1 VWNGDDDKLMD
12 IGRTDVIRFV
22 EVSAE
27 GRSRQ
32 TIRTMC
38 SGIRSLLRYLHAE
51 GFVVDDLATSV
62 PSPRT
67 WKHSTLPTYL
77 TAAQLQ
83 AVLSHCDRTTATGRR
98 DYAILLL
105 LARLGLRANEVA
117 TLKLDDIDWGS
128 GSFSI
133 EGKGGR
139 RAVMPLP
146 ADVGT
151 AIVDYVQNGRPK
163 SRCRELFLRVET
175 PCTGFPTAAGVILV
189 AQRVLKRAGIR
200 GLASHGS
207 HVFRHTLAT
216 EMIQTGATLAE
227 IGEVL
232 RHQDRDTT
240 RIYAKVDLP
249 RLRLLSLEWPGG
261 AQ

>member
-1 VWNGDDDKLMD
+1 M
-12 IGRTDVIRFV
+12 
-22 EVSAE
+22 
-27 GRSRQ
+27 
-32 TIRTMC
+32 
-38 SGIRSLLRYLHAE
+38 
-51 GFVVDDLATSV
+51 
-62 PSPRT
+62 
-67 WKHSTLPTYL
+67 
-77 TAAQLQ
+77 
-83 AVLSHCDRTTATGRR
+83 
-98 DYAILLL
+98 
-105 LARLGLRANEVA
+105 
-117 TLKLDDIDWGS
+117 
-128 GSFSI
+128 
-133 EGKGGR
+133 
-139 RAVMPLP
+139 
-146 ADVGT
+146 
-151 AIVDYVQNGRPK
+151 
-163 SRCRELFLRVET
+163 
-175 PCTGFPTAAGVILV
+175 ILV